1 MSQRLSDAE
10 SVRRRLCLKKIPV
23 SLGERSYDIVIG
35 HGILSGLGNAISRL
49 GLGPRQ
55 MIVTSETL
63 WPLYGKTVHD
73 SLASS
78 GFDVSVTIVRDDEES
93 KSLQT
98 VTSIY
103 DNLLESEFDRS
114 SGIVAVGGGVVGD
127 VAGFAAAT
135 FMRGIRFVQVP
146 TTLLAHVDSSIGGK
160 TGVNHPKA
168 KNLVGAFHQP
178 TAVWTDVFT
187 LQTLPEREL
196 RSGLAEVIKY
206 AMIADQEFFTMLQR
220 TVSSF
225 SKASSDTLVEV
236 VSRCC
241 SVKARIVEQDE
252 RERGIRSILNY
263 GHTVGHALEA
273 LTGYACYTHGEA
285 VAIGMIAAAKISSEI
300 LATHQDTAKLQES
313 LVEAAGLPTR
323 IERPIDPHDLVQQLN
338 RDKKRLAGRIRWVLP
353 RTIGEVFL
361 TDQVPSD
368 IVLRILKDMTTS
380 KEVAAHCGR
389 RSVSR

>member
-1 MSQRLSDAE
+1 LN
-10 SVRRRLCLKKIPV
+10 KIPV
-23 SLGERSYDIVIG
+23 SLGERSYEIVIG
-35 HGILSGLGNAISRL
+35 HGILSDLGNAISRL

-78 GFDVSVTIVRDDEES
+78 GFDVSVAFVRDDEES

-135 FMRGIRFVQVP
+135 FMRGIPFVQVP
-146 TTLLAHVDSSIGGK
+146 TTLLAQVDSSIGGK
-160 TGVNHPKA
+160 TGVNYPKA

-178 TAVWTDVFT
+178 TAVWTDIST
-187 LQTLPEREL
+187 LVTLPEREL

-206 AMIADQEFFTMLQR
+206 AIIADQNLFTMLER
-220 TVSSF
+220 ILSSF
-225 SKASSDTLVEV
+225 SNASSDTLIEV

-241 SVKARIVEQDE
+241 SIKARIVEQDE

-273 LTGYACYTHGEA
+273 LTGYAYYTHGEA
-285 VAIGMIAAAKISSEI
+285 VAIGMVAAAKISREI
-300 LATHQDTAKLQES
+300 HATHQDTVKMQES

-323 IERPIDPHDLVQQLN
+323 IERPIDPYDIVQQLS
-338 RDKKRLAGRIRWVLP
+338 RDKKRLAGRVRWVLP
-353 RTIGEVFL
+353 RTVGEVFL
-361 TDQVPSD
+361 TDEVPSD
-368 IVLRILKDMTTS
+368 VVLGILKDMTTS
-380 KEVAAHCGR
+380 REVEAHCGR
-389 RSVSR
+389 RSVFR

>member
-1 MSQRLSDAE
+1 
-10 SVRRRLCLKKIPV
+10 LKKIPV
-23 SLGERSYDIVIG
+23 SLGERSYEIVIG
-35 HGILSGLGNAISRL
+35 HGILSDLGDAVSRL
-49 GLGPRQ
+49 GLGRKE
-55 MIVTSETL
+55 MIVTSATL
-63 WPLYGKTVHD
+63 WPLYGKTIHD
-73 SLASS
+73 SLVSS
-78 GFDVSVTIVRDDEES
+78 GFDVSVGVIRDDEES

-103 DNLLESEFDRS
+103 DKLLESEFDRS

-146 TTLLAHVDSSIGGK
+146 TTLLAQVDSSVGGK

-178 TAVWTDVFT
+178 TAVWTDVST
-187 LQTLPEREL
+187 LLTLPEREL

-206 AMIADQEFFTMLQR
+206 AVIADQDLFMMLER

-225 SKASSDTLVEV
+225 SKASSDTRVEV

-241 SVKARIVEQDE
+241 SIKARIVEQDE

-263 GHTVGHALEA
+263 GHTVGHALET
-273 LTGYACYTHGEA
+273 LTDYAYYTHGEA
-285 VAIGMIAAAKISSEI
+285 VAIGMIAAAKISHEI
-300 LATHQDTAKLQES
+300 HATHQDTVKLQES
-313 LVEAAGLPTR
+313 LVEAAGLPIR
-323 IERPIDPHDLVQQLN
+323 IERPIDPHDIAQQLN
-338 RDKKRLAGRIRWVLP
+338 RDKKRLAGRVRWVLP

-361 TDQVPSD
+361 TDEVPSD
-368 IVLRILKDMTTS
+368 VVLGILKDMSTS

>member
-10 SVRRRLCLKKIPV
+10 SARRHLSLNKIPV
-23 SLGERSYDIVIG
+23 SLGERSYEIVIG
-35 HGILSGLGNAISRL
+35 HGILSDLGNAISRL

-78 GFDVSVTIVRDDEES
+78 GFDVSVAFVRDDEES

-135 FMRGIRFVQVP
+135 FMRGIPFVQVP
-146 TTLLAHVDSSIGGK
+146 TTLLAQVDSSIGGK
-160 TGVNHPKA
+160 TGVNYPKA

-178 TAVWTDVFT
+178 TAVWTDIST
-187 LQTLPEREL
+187 LVTLPEREL

-206 AMIADQEFFTMLQR
+206 AIIADQNLFTMLER
-220 TVSSF
+220 ILSSF
-225 SKASSDTLVEV
+225 SNASSDTLIEV

-241 SVKARIVEQDE
+241 SIKARIVEQDE

-273 LTGYACYTHGEA
+273 LTGYAYYTHGEA
-285 VAIGMIAAAKISSEI
+285 VAIGMVAAAKISREI
-300 LATHQDTAKLQES
+300 HATHQDTVKMQES

-323 IERPIDPHDLVQQLN
+323 IERPIDPYDIVQQLS
-338 RDKKRLAGRIRWVLP
+338 RDKKRLAGRVRWVLP
-353 RTIGEVFL
+353 RTVGEVFL
-361 TDQVPSD
+361 TDEVPSD
-368 IVLRILKDMTTS
+368 VVLGILKDMTTS
-380 KEVAAHCGR
+380 REVEAHCGR
-389 RSVSR
+389 RSVFR